1 MKVPIECPKFR
12 AYLQEIIP
20 AAFGAEGLMDTQHKT
35 VKNKKRI
42 NIELLGASSLAG
54 IEHFGKLR
62 RLDAD
67 NNPNIKHLPKL
78 PSTLKEFWSNHK
90 FDTSVQPVFF
100 YSAWNFVLL
109 DNGCVIGPA
118 SWNSLDNGC
127 VIGPASWNSLDE
139 FKAWIAEFE
148 VERKFAKFISECEQ
162 YLKTINHVQ

>member
-1 MKVPIECPKFR
+1 
-12 AYLQEIIP
+12 
-20 AAFGAEGLMDTQHKT
+20 MDTQHKT

-109 DNGCVIGPA
+109 DNGCVIG
-118 SWNSLDNGC
+118 S
-127 VIGPASWNSLDE
+127 ASWNSLDE

>member
-118 SWNSLDNGC
+118 SWNSLD
-127 VIGPASWNSLDE
+127 E

-148 VERKFAKFISECEQ
+148 VERKFAPFISECEQ

>member
-78 PSTLKEFWSNHK
+78 PST
-90 FDTSVQPVFF
+90 
-100 YSAWNFVLL
+100 
-109 DNGCVIGPA
+109 
-118 SWNSLDNGC
+118 
-127 VIGPASWNSLDE
+127 
-139 FKAWIAEFE
+139 
-148 VERKFAKFISECEQ
+148 
-162 YLKTINHVQ
+162 

>member
-1 MKVPIECPKFR
+1 
-12 AYLQEIIP
+12 
-20 AAFGAEGLMDTQHKT
+20 MD
-35 VKNKKRI
+35 
-42 NIELLGASSLAG
+42 G
-54 IEHFGKLR
+54 IEYFGKLR

-109 DNGCVIGPA
+109 DNGCVIGQ
-118 SWNSLDNGC
+118 
-127 VIGPASWNSLDE
+127 ASWNSLDE